1 MAETQVTHVEAVVKE
16 RIAPGLKD
24 QFLEED
30 DLFNRIE
37 RGRGQRTNMRGV
49 RIPNRVRR
57 NASFGAGGEDMVLPV
72 AGRSEWAEFKV
83 YPTTVYSGWR
93 MSNLAI
99 DNCKNSEDALI
110 DLLADEIEAAA
121 VSARAKI
128 NDLIPLDGTGEIA
141 RVKSV
146 SSLTVTC
153 ESTAAGG
160 NMFGNV
166 KILPNAN
173 LSFYDTVTQAYRTT
187 PTVSVVSADPDPAT
201 STFTVD
207 AISAGVVQGDRIC
220 YSGSYNRY
228 PHGFDALI
236 NNGSGMIQG
245 QSRSAH
251 PGYRSITFD
260 ARNADPT
267 VAMFNKVRA
276 LLKFRSKM
284 ADKTTLVS
292 AVGMKTKY
300 EEQGHELSRFQRSG
314 SGGTMKLDFGNVQHG
329 PMGSG
334 WEDYTVIQPNTLWGI
349 DFDEYNK
356 FELKAFGALEVRGQ
370 TTWLA
375 INSSG
380 QRVDAVEGWCGGR
393 FDFGTSLPLAHF
405 RINNLATTDQ
415 PLAQL
420 AF

>member
-1 MAETQVTHVEAVVKE
+1 MAETQVANIEALVKE
-16 RIAPGLKD
+16 RIAPGLKEHY
-24 QFLEED
+24 LEEL
-30 DLFNRIE
+30 DLYNRIE
-37 RGRGQRTNMRGV
+37 RGRGQRTNMRGI
-49 RIPNRVRR
+49 RIPNRVQR

-72 AGRSEWAEFKV
+72 AGRSKYLEFKV
-83 YPTTVYSGWR
+83 FPTTLYAGWR
-93 MSNLAI
+93 VSNLAI
-99 DNCKNSEDALI
+99 DNCKNNEDALI
-110 DLLADEIEAAA
+110 DILANEIEAA
-121 VSARAKI
+121 STGLRSKI
-128 NDLIPLDGTGEIA
+128 NDCIPLDGTGEIA

-146 SSLTVTC
+146 SGTTVTC

-160 NMFGNV
+160 NMFGNI
-166 KILPNAN
+166 KILPDAN
-173 LSFYDTVTQAYRTT
+173 LSFYDPVGQAYRTT
-187 PTVSVVSADPDPAT
+187 PTVSVVSAEPDPALN
-201 STFTVD
+201 TFTVD
-207 AISAGVVQGDRIC
+207 AISAGVAAGDRVC

-236 NNGSGMIQG
+236 NNGSGMLQG
-245 QSRSAH
+245 QSRGAH

-292 AVGMKTKY
+292 AIGVKTKY

-314 SGGTMKLDFGNVQHG
+314 TGGTMKLDFGNVQHG

-334 WEDYTVIQPNTLWGI
+334 WEDYTVIQPHTVWGV
-349 DFDEYNK
+349 DFDEFNK
-356 FELKAFGALEVRGQ
+356 YELKPIGALDVRGQ
-370 TTWLA
+370 TTWLG
-375 INSSG
+375 INSSS
-380 QRVDAVEGWCGGR
+380 QRVDAVEGWCGAR
-393 FDFGTSLPLAHF
+393 FDFGTELPLAHF
-405 RINNLATTDQ
+405 RINNVATADQ

>member
-1 MAETQVTHVEAVVKE
+1 MAETQTSHVESLVKE
-16 RIAPGLKD
+16 RIAPGIKD
-24 QFLEED
+24 HFLEET
-30 DLFNRIE
+30 DLYNRIE
-37 RGRGQRTNMRGV
+37 RGRAQRTNMRGL

-83 YPTTVYSGWR
+83 YPTTLYSGWR
-93 MSNLAI
+93 VSNLAI
-99 DNCKNSEDALI
+99 DNTRNDEDSLI
-110 DLLADEIEAAA
+110 RVLSNEIESA
-121 VSARAKI
+121 VEGLRAKI
-128 NDLIPLDGTGEIA
+128 NDAIPLDGTGEIA

-146 SSLTVTC
+146 SGSTVTC

-160 NMFGNV
+160 NMFGNI

-173 LSFYDTVTQAYRTT
+173 LSFYDPVGQVYRTT
-187 PTVSVVSADPDPAT
+187 PTVSVVTADPDPAL
-201 STFTVD
+201 STFVVD
-207 AISAGVVQGDRIC
+207 SLSAGVAAGDRVC
-220 YSGSYNRY
+220 YSGSFNRY

-245 QSRSAH
+245 QSRGVH

-276 LLKFRSKM
+276 LLKFRHKM

-292 AVGMKTKY
+292 SIGVKTKY
-300 EEQGHELSRFQRSG
+300 EEQGHDLRRFAAGDR
-314 SGGTMKLDFGNVQHG
+314 TMKLDFGNVAHG

-334 WEDYTVIQPNTLWGI
+334 WEDYTVIQPNILWGI
-349 DFDEYNK
+349 DFDEFSKY
-356 FELKAFGALEVRGQ
+356 ELKPIGALDVRGQ
-370 TTWLA
+370 TTWLG

-380 QRVDAVEGWCGGR
+380 QRVDAVEGWAGAR
-393 FDFGTSLPLAHF
+393 FDFGTELPLAHF
-405 RINNLATTDQ
+405 RVNNVATTDQ
-415 PLAQL
+415 PLAQQ
-420 AF
+420 AW